1 MSNLIWIPVE
11 KAGLIMQPLTNQVL
25 RVSQLGSTSGAD
37 NLDKMAKNCMKMTK
51 SAFLGQNSGGGHGGD
66 RPIFRVVGGIPRS
79 PPPLGETLVLVLR
92 MFIEMCMR
100 VYVER
105 HPIYKEREYKPM
117 EEDQIIT
124 VWTVVYLKHHKANQQ
139 LAVV

>member
-25 RVSQLGSTSGAD
+25 RVSQLGPTSGAD

-51 SAFLGQNSGGGHGGD
+51 SAFLGQNSGGAWGGQANFSGSGGD
-66 RPIFRVVGGIPRS
+66 PPQS
-79 PPPLGETLVLVLR
+79 PPLGETLVLVLR